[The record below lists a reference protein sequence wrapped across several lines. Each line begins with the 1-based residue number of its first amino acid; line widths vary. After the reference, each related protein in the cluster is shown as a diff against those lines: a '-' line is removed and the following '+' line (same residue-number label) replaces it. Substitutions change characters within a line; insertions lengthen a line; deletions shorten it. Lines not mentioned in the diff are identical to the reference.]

1 MKNDLQKKII
11 SCLLIITMIIGYIV
25 PSFNAVYALTSN
37 ELPAGFT
44 SVAIGNND
52 GTGSATFD
60 KINKVLNIKGSGQY
74 IGKDLGKTDSYQFVN
89 YKVEGDA
96 TIIARLLDFD
106 ISQAAKGQAGV
117 FIRED
122 NNTDNANYYGVYVD
136 PTKDAYRCAYRDNS
150 AGRSGAT
157 SIQGLT
163 SSSKNQYIKIVKK
176 GSKFSYS
183 ISSDATFP
191 EENTIT
197 KTKTVSSN
205 SNTWYAGFVVSN
217 GGSANSAVADF
228 DNIIIEDSTGELF
241 NSNSQID
248 DETPELPETP
258 ETPELPEI
266 PELPDYNQGILPN
279 GFTNLSIGNNSENV
293 LANFDKDKKQF
304 TVNGS
309 GTYIGKDA
317 GATDNYQF
325 VNYKVEGNAT
335 IVARLVDFDMSQ
347 ANYGQ
352 AGVFVREDNNTNNAD
367 YFGVYVEPSKN
378 EYRYA
383 FRDKANERVGAATIS
398 GLTKDSKN
406 QYIKI
411 VREKTDTGSQFRYY
425 ISEDKTFPE
434 DKTLTNSQTVLSTN
448 DTWYVGFVVSNGGSE
463 TPAVATF
470 DNVIIENE
478 SKVYYNSEEEVKVNP
493 IDTVENLKAE
503 GSDSKVTLTWNAVE
517 NATSYIINRATSK
530 NGEYTAIAEIDA
542 PETTYVDNDVV
553 NFDTYYY
560 KVAAKNENGVGNDSQ
575 VAMAIPNNSNSSN
588 IQYEDNAAIFN
599 MTKEPNDT
607 VSNSVISLE
616 GSTNK
621 DGYISIIQNGE
632 LKVKDLAKKAD
643 ELFEKNL
650 TLDLGRNTIEI
661 YHTTEDGKN
670 SVKSYNIV
678 YLENTNY
685 DIIVDCNYTGVDGE
699 IVDGIS
705 TYKTIA
711 SAINSVPKNN
721 KDRINIYIKNGTYK
735 EKLTIEKPYVSLIGE
750 DSKKTI
756 LTYDAANG
764 TINPA
769 TGKTYGTSGSASI
782 TVKSK
787 SVGFTAENLTI
798 ENAFKETGANNEQAV
813 ALNNQADQSIF
824 VNCRF
829 IGNQDTL
836 LADASSSSPARQYYY
851 KCYIEGDVDFIF
863 GRAQAV
869 FNDCDIASF
878 NRKSTSNNGYVTA
891 ADTWDSDAYGYL
903 IMNSRLIS
911 LDNIAAN
918 TVSLGRPWRPSSQTR
933 KMTPAVTYV
942 NCYMGDHITSKG
954 WDDMGVDSLAS
965 TSRFYE
971 YGSYGPG
978 AKLSETRNVL
988 SNNQAMN
995 YTISRAFA
1003 KNSATTVDGNDA
1015 YAYDW
1020 MPTDESANVNINSWY
1035 KNHDKVEKLE
1045 LNANELLMNVGD
1057 SFKLTATV
1065 STTNNENN
1073 SIPVVIF
1080 ESSDNSVATVDENGN
1095 VKALKVGST
1104 VITARCGNKQ
1114 ATCTVTVTY
1123 KQAQINRVP
1132 VISAED
1138 VVITVGKDFNPMLN
1152 VTAKD
1157 HEDGDLT
1164 NKVEVIENTVDTTTN
1179 GIYKVVYKVTDSQ
1192 GASVTKEIKVTVNP
1206 KFTLINRVP
1215 VINAVDRVIN
1225 IDEDFNP
1232 MLNVTA
1238 NDHEDGDLTDKVE
1251 VIENTVDTTTIGI
1264 YKVVYKVTDS
1274 RGASV
1279 TKEIK
1284 VTVKEIVTDEP
1295 VENPGDDTNK
1305 PGVGTD
1311 NSTNT
1316 NKPGVN
1322 TNNSTNTNKPGV
1334 GTDNSANINKPGVG
1348 TDNSANINKPGVGTD
1363 NSVNIN
1369 EPVVDT
1375 NNSTNTNKPDVDTD
1389 NSTNTNKPGVN
1400 TDNSENTNEQDV
1412 YNDDNI
1418 SDSSSPKKGDTGIF
1432 GMITLI
1438 VVAVAVVI
1446 YVINR
1451 KKSK

>member
-1 MKNDLQKKII
+1 MRNNLQKKIV
-11 SCLLIITMIIGYIV
+11 SCLLIMAIMIGYAV

-44 SVAIGNND
+44 NVAIGNND

-60 KINKVLNIKGSGQY
+60 STSKVLSITGSGQY
-74 IGKDLGKTDSYQFVN
+74 VGKDPGKTDSYQFVN
-89 YKVEGDA
+89 YKVEGNA
-96 TIIARLLDFD
+96 TIIARLSDFD
-106 ISQAAKGQAGV
+106 RSQAPKGQAGV

-136 PTKDAYRCAYRDNS
+136 PTKDAFRCGYRDNVT
-150 AGRSGAT
+150 GKSGAT
-157 SIQGLT
+157 SIAGLT
-163 SSSKNQYIKIVKK
+163 ASSKNQYIKIVKK
-176 GSKFSYS
+176 GSKFTYS
-183 ISSDATFP
+183 ISSDKTFP
-191 EENTIT
+191 EDNTITT
-197 KTKTVSSN
+197 KTKTVTST

-217 GGSANSAVADF
+217 GGSDNSAVANF
-228 DNIIIEDSTGELF
+228 DDITIEDSTGVLF
-241 NSNSQID
+241 NSNDQIVE
-248 DETPELPETP
+248 ETPEVPETP
-258 ETPELPEI
+258 ETPELP
-266 PELPDYNQGILPN
+266 DYNQGTLPN
-279 GFTNLSIGNNSENV
+279 GFTNLSVGNNSENV
-293 LANFDKDKKQF
+293 LASFDKNKKQF

-309 GTYIGKDA
+309 GTYIGKDT

-335 IVARLVDFDMSQ
+335 IVARLVDFDMSG

-352 AGVFVREDNNTNNAD
+352 AGVFVREDNTTNNAD
-367 YFGVYVEPSKN
+367 YFGVYVEPSKDQ
-378 EYRYA
+378 YRYA
-383 FRDKANERVGAATIS
+383 FRDKAASRTGAAAIA

-406 QYIKI
+406 QFIKI
-411 VREKTDTGSQFRYY
+411 VKTGNQFKYY
-425 ISEDKTFPE
+425 ISEDSTFPA
-434 DKTLTNSQTVLSTN
+434 DKTLSNSQTVLSDN
-448 DTWYVGFVVSNGGSE
+448 NTWYVGFVVSNGGSE

-470 DNVIIENE
+470 DNVRIENE
-478 SKVYYNSEEEVKVNP
+478 SKVYYDSEIEAKPV
-493 IDTVENLKAE
+493 DTVENVKAE

-517 NATSYIINRATSK
+517 NATSYIVKRATSK
-530 NGEYTAIAEIDA
+530 NGEYTTLAEVNA
-542 PETTYVDNDVV
+542 PETTYVDNNVE

-560 KVAAKNENGVGNDSQ
+560 KITAKNENGLANDSQ
-575 VAMAIPNNSNSSN
+575 VAVATPNNSNSSN
-588 IQYEDNAAIFN
+588 IQYEENAAVFN

-607 VSNSVISLE
+607 VSNSVISLA

-632 LKVKDLAKKAD
+632 VKVKGLEKKAN
-643 ELFEKNL
+643 ELFEQTL
-650 TLDLGRNTIEI
+650 TLDSGRNTIEI
-661 YHTTEDGKN
+661 YQTTEDGKN
-670 SVKSYNIV
+670 TIKSYNIV
-678 YLENTNY
+678 YLEATNY
-685 DIIVDCNYTGVDGE
+685 NKIVDSNYTGVDGE
-699 IVDGIS
+699 MVDGIS

-711 SAINSVPKNN
+711 SAINSVSKDN
-721 KDRINIYIKNGTYK
+721 KDRVNIYVKNGTYK
-735 EKLTIEKPYVSLIGE
+735 EKLIIEKPYVSLIGE

-769 TGKTYGTSGSASI
+769 TTDKTYGTSGSASVTI
-782 TVKSK
+782 KSK

-878 NRKSTSNNGYVTA
+878 NRKSTSNNGYITA

-903 IMNSRLIS
+903 IMNSRLIG

-954 WDDMGVDSLAS
+954 WEDMGADSPAS
-965 TSRFYE
+965 TARFYE

-978 AKLSETRNVL
+978 AKFSDTRNIL
-988 SNNQAMN
+988 NNNQAMN
-995 YTISRAFA
+995 YTMSRVFA
-1003 KNSATTVDGNDA
+1003 KNSATKEDGSDG
-1015 YAYDW
+1015 YTFDW
-1020 MPTDESANVNINSWY
+1020 MPTDESSNVNINSWY
-1035 KNHDKVEKLE
+1035 ENIDKVEKLE
-1045 LNANELLMNVGD
+1045 LNVSELPINVGD

-1065 STTNNENN
+1065 STTNNQLT
-1073 SIPVVIF
+1073 PAVIF

-1095 VKALKVGST
+1095 VTALKVGSAI
-1104 VITARCGNKQ
+1104 ITAKSGNKQ

-1123 KQAQINRVP
+1123 KQVEMNVVP

-1138 VVITVGKDFNPMLN
+1138 VVIRVGDDFDPMLK
-1152 VTAKD
+1152 VSAEDK
-1157 HEDGDLT
+1157 EDGNIT
-1164 NKVEVIENTVDTTTN
+1164 SSIEIIENTVDTAAA
-1179 GIYKVVYKVTDSQ
+1179 GIYKVVYKVTDSK
-1192 GASVTKEIKVTVNP
+1192 GASATKEIKVTVNP
-1206 KFTLINRVP
+1206 KFTIINRVP
-1215 VINAVDRVIN
+1215 VINAEDVVIN
-1225 IDEDFNP
+1225 TGDDFNP

-1251 VIENTVDTTTIGI
+1251 IIENTVDTTNAGE

-1274 RGASV
+1274 KGAIA

-1284 VTVKEIVTDEP
+1284 VTVEQVVIDEP
-1295 VENPGDDTNK
+1295 VEDPEEDTNK
-1305 PGVGTD
+1305 PGEDTD
-1311 NSTNT
+1311 DSEEDT
-1316 NKPGVN
+1316 NKPGED
-1322 TNNSTNTNKPGV
+1322 TDDSEEDTNKPGEDV
-1334 GTDNSANINKPGVG
+1334 DDSEEDTTKPGEDEEDSEDD
-1348 TDNSANINKPGVGTD
+1348 TTKPGED
-1363 NSVNIN
+1363 
-1369 EPVVDT
+1369 
-1375 NNSTNTNKPDVDTD
+1375 
-1389 NSTNTNKPGVN
+1389 
-1400 TDNSENTNEQDV
+1400 TDNSENVNKPEVDK
-1412 YNDDNI
+1412 DDNT
-1418 SDSSSPKKGDTGIF
+1418 SDLLSPETGDAGIF
-1432 GMITLI
+1432 GMVALI
-1438 VVAVAVVI
+1438 VVAGAVI

>member
-1 MKNDLQKKII
+1 MKNHLQKKFI
-11 SCLLIITMIIGYIV
+11 SCLLIMAMIIGYTV
-25 PSFNAVYALTSN
+25 PSFNVVYALTSN
-37 ELPAGFT
+37 ELPVGFT
-44 SVAIGNND
+44 NVAIGNSD

-60 KINKVLNIKGSGQY
+60 KTSKVLSIKGSGQY
-74 IGKDLGKTDSYQFVN
+74 IGKDVGKTDSYQFVN

-150 AGRSGAT
+150 AVRSGAT
-157 SIQGLT
+157 SIEGLT

-183 ISSDATFP
+183 ISSDVTFP
-191 EENTIT
+191 DDNTIT

-248 DETPELPETP
+248 EETPEV
-258 ETPELPEI
+258 PEI
-266 PELPDYNQGILPN
+266 PELPDYNQGTLPN
-279 GFTNLSIGNNSENV
+279 GFTNLPIGNNSENV
-293 LANFDKDKKQF
+293 FANFDKNKKQF

-309 GTYIGKDA
+309 GTYIGKDP

-352 AGVFVREDNNTNNAD
+352 AGVFVREDNNTNDAD

-378 EYRYA
+378 QYRYA
-383 FRDKANERVGAATIS
+383 FRDKANEGTGAASIS

-411 VREKTDTGSQFRYY
+411 VRTKTDTGSQFRYY
-425 ISEDKTFPE
+425 ISEDKTFPA
-434 DKTLTNSQTVLSTN
+434 DKTLTNSQTVLSGN

-478 SKVYYNSEEEVKVNP
+478 NKVYYNSEEVVEVKPV
-493 IDTVENLKAE
+493 DTVENLKAE
-503 GSDSKVTLTWNAVE
+503 GSDSKVTLTWNAVN
-517 NATSYIINRATSK
+517 NATSYIINRTTSK
-530 NGEYTAIAEIDA
+530 NGEYTTIAEVNA
-542 PETTYVDNDVV
+542 PETIYVDNDVV

-560 KVAAKNENGVGNDSQ
+560 KVIAKNENGVGNDSQ
-575 VAMAIPNNSNSSN
+575 VAIATPNNSNPSN
-588 IQYEDNAAIFN
+588 IQYEKNAAIFN
-599 MTKEPNDT
+599 MTKEPKDT

-632 LKVKDLAKKAD
+632 LKVKGLEKKAN
-643 ELFEKNL
+643 ELFEQNL

-661 YHTTEDGKN
+661 YHTTGDGKN
-670 SVKSYNIV
+670 TIKPYNIV
-678 YLENTNY
+678 YLANTNS
-685 DIIVDCNYTGVDGE
+685 DIIVDCNYTGIDGE
-699 IVDGIS
+699 KVNGIK
-705 TYKTIA
+705 TYKTIT
-711 SAINSVPKNN
+711 SAVESISKKNTE
-721 KDRINIYIKNGTYK
+721 RVVIYIKNGTYK
-735 EKLTIEKPYVSLIGE
+735 EKLTIESPYISLIGE
-750 DSKKTI
+750 DSENTI
-756 LTYDAANG
+756 LTYDVANG
-764 TINPA
+764 TTKP
-769 TGKTYGTSGSASI
+769 GGGTYGTSGSASV

-787 SVGFTAENLTI
+787 AVGFTAENLTI
-798 ENAFKETGANNEQAV
+798 ENAFKETGADNEQAV

-869 FNDCDIASF
+869 FNDCDIASL
-878 NRKSTSNNGYVTA
+878 NRNSKSNNGYITA
-891 ADTWDSDAYGYL
+891 ADTWDSDSYGYL
-903 IMNSRLIS
+903 IMNSRLIG

-933 KMTPAVTYV
+933 TMTPAVTYV

-954 WDDMGVDSLAS
+954 WEDMGESLAS

-988 SNNQAMN
+988 SNNQATN
-995 YTISRAFA
+995 YTMSRVFA
-1003 KNSATTVDGNDA
+1003 KNSATTVDGNDG
-1015 YAYDW
+1015 YDYDW
-1020 MPTDESANVNINSWY
+1020 MPTDESSNVNINSWY
-1035 KNHDKVEKLE
+1035 KDIEEVEKLE
-1045 LNANELLMNVGD
+1045 LNANELFMNVGD

-1065 STTNNENN
+1065 STVNKV
-1073 SIPVVIF
+1073 IPAVIF
-1080 ESSDNSVATVDENGN
+1080 ESSDNSVATVDEDGN
-1095 VKALKVGST
+1095 ISALKVGSA

-1123 KQAQINRVP
+1123 KQVEMNIVP
-1132 VISAED
+1132 VINAED
-1138 VVITVGKDFNPMLN
+1138 VVINVGDDFDPMLN
-1152 VTAKD
+1152 ITAAD
-1157 HEDGDLT
+1157 YEDGDLT
-1164 NKVEVIENTVDTTTN
+1164 DKVDIIENTVDTTIA
-1179 GIYKVVYKVTDSQ
+1179 GIYKVVYKVTDSK
-1192 GASVTKEIKVTVNP
+1192 GASATKEVKVTVNP
-1206 KFTLINRVP
+1206 KFTIINRVP
-1215 VINAVDRVIN
+1215 VINVEDVVIN
-1225 IDEDFNP
+1225 VGDDFDP
-1232 MLNVTA
+1232 MLNITA
-1238 NDHEDGDLTDKVE
+1238 ADYEDGDLTDKVDI
-1251 VIENTVDTTTIGI
+1251 IENTVDTTIAGI
-1264 YKVVYKVTDS
+1264 YRVVYKVTDS
-1274 RGASV
+1274 KGASA

-1284 VTVKEIVTDEP
+1284 VTVEEIVIDGPAEDP
-1295 VENPGDDTNK
+1295 EEDTNK
-1305 PGVGTD
+1305 PGEDTD
-1311 NSTNT
+1311 GSEE
-1316 NKPGVN
+1316 
-1322 TNNSTNTNKPGV
+1322 
-1334 GTDNSANINKPGVG
+1334 DINKPGE
-1348 TDNSANINKPGVGTD
+1348 D
-1363 NSVNIN
+1363 
-1369 EPVVDT
+1369 
-1375 NNSTNTNKPDVDTD
+1375 TNKPEID
-1389 NSTNTNKPGVN
+1389 
-1400 TDNSENTNEQDV
+1400 
-1412 YNDDNI
+1412 NDDNT
-1418 SDSSSPKKGDTGIF
+1418 SDLLSPATGDAGIF
-1432 GMITLI
+1432 GMIALI
-1438 VVAVAVVI
+1438 VAAAAVI

-1451 KKSK
+1451 KKYK

>member
-1 MKNDLQKKII
+1 MRNNLQKKLV
-11 SCLLIITMIIGYIV
+11 SCLLIMTIMIGYAV
-25 PSFNAVYALTSN
+25 PSFNAIYALTSN
-37 ELPAGFT
+37 ELPDGFT

-60 KINKVLNIKGSGQY
+60 KTSKVLSIKGSGQY
-74 IGKDLGKTDSYQFVN
+74 IGKGLEKTDSYQFVN

-106 ISQAAKGQAGV
+106 TSQAPKGQAGV

-136 PTKDAYRCAYRDNS
+136 PTKDAFRCGYRDNVTVK
-150 AGRSGAT
+150 SGAT
-157 SIQGLT
+157 SIAGLT
-163 SSSKNQYIKIVKK
+163 ASSKNQYIKIVKK
-176 GSKFSYS
+176 GSKFTYS
-183 ISSDATFP
+183 ISSDKTFP
-191 EENTIT
+191 EDNTITT
-197 KTKTVSSN
+197 KTKTVTST

-217 GGSANSAVADF
+217 GGSDNSAVANF
-228 DNIIIEDSTGELF
+228 DNITIEDSTGVVF
-241 NSNSQID
+241 TSSDQIV
-248 DETPELPETP
+248 EEMPELPETP
-258 ETPELPEI
+258 ALPE
-266 PELPDYNQGILPN
+266 YNQGVLPN
-279 GFTNLSIGNNSENV
+279 GFTNSSIGNNSENI
-293 LANFDKDKKQF
+293 LASFDKTKKQF
-304 TVNGS
+304 IVNGS
-309 GTYIGKDA
+309 GTYIGKDT

-335 IVARLVDFDMSQ
+335 IVARLVDFDMSG

-352 AGVFVREDNNTNNAD
+352 AGVFVREDNTTNNAD
-367 YFGVYVEPSKN
+367 YFGVYVEPSKDQ
-378 EYRYA
+378 YRYA
-383 FRDKANERVGAATIS
+383 FRDKAASRTGAAAIA

-406 QYIKI
+406 QFIKI
-411 VREKTDTGSQFRYY
+411 VKTGNQFKYY
-425 ISEDKTFPE
+425 ISEDSTFPA
-434 DKTLTNSQTVLSTN
+434 DKTLSNSQTVLSDN
-448 DTWYVGFVVSNGGSE
+448 NTWYVGFVVSNGGSE

-470 DNVIIENE
+470 DNVRIENE
-478 SKVYYNSEEEVKVNP
+478 SKVYYDSEIEAKPV
-493 IDTVENLKAE
+493 DTVENVKAE

-517 NATSYIINRATSK
+517 NATSYIVKRATSK
-530 NGEYTAIAEIDA
+530 NGEYTTLAEVNA
-542 PETTYVDNDVV
+542 PETTYVDNNVE

-560 KVAAKNENGVGNDSQ
+560 KITAKNENGLANDSQ
-575 VAMAIPNNSNSSN
+575 VAVATPNNSNSSN
-588 IQYEDNAAIFN
+588 IQYEENAAVFN

-607 VSNSVISLE
+607 VSNSVISLA

-632 LKVKDLAKKAD
+632 VKVKGLEKKAN
-643 ELFEKNL
+643 ELFEQTL
-650 TLDLGRNTIEI
+650 TLDSGRNTIEI
-661 YHTTEDGKN
+661 YQTTEDGKN
-670 SVKSYNIV
+670 TIKSYNIV
-678 YLENTNY
+678 YLEATNY
-685 DIIVDCNYTGVDGE
+685 NKIVDSNYTGVDGE
-699 IVDGIS
+699 MVDGIS

-711 SAINSVPKNN
+711 SAINSVSKDN
-721 KDRINIYIKNGTYK
+721 KDRVNIYVKNGTYK
-735 EKLTIEKPYVSLIGE
+735 EKLIIEKPYVSLIGE

-769 TGKTYGTSGSASI
+769 TGKTTYGTSGSASVTI
-782 TVKSK
+782 KSK

-878 NRKSTSNNGYVTA
+878 NRKSTSNNGYITA

-903 IMNSRLIS
+903 IMNSRLIG

-954 WDDMGVDSLAS
+954 WEDMGADSPVS
-965 TSRFYE
+965 TARFYE

-978 AKLSETRNVL
+978 AKFSDTRNIL
-988 SNNQAMN
+988 NNNQAMN
-995 YTISRAFA
+995 YTMSRVFA
-1003 KNSATTVDGNDA
+1003 KNSATKEDGSDG
-1015 YAYDW
+1015 YTFDW
-1020 MPTDESANVNINSWY
+1020 MPTDESSNVNINSWY
-1035 KNHDKVEKLE
+1035 ENIDKVEKLE
-1045 LNANELLMNVGD
+1045 LNVSELPINVGD

-1065 STTNNENN
+1065 STTNNQLT
-1073 SIPVVIF
+1073 PAVIF

-1095 VKALKVGST
+1095 VTALKVGSAI
-1104 VITARCGNKQ
+1104 ITAKSGNKQ

-1123 KQAQINRVP
+1123 KQVEMNVVP

-1138 VVITVGKDFNPMLN
+1138 VVIRVGDDFDPMLK
-1152 VTAKD
+1152 VSAEDK
-1157 HEDGDLT
+1157 EDGNIT
-1164 NKVEVIENTVDTTTN
+1164 SSIEIIENTVDTAAA
-1179 GIYKVVYKVTDSQ
+1179 GIYKVVYKVTDSK
-1192 GASVTKEIKVTVNP
+1192 GASATKEIKVTVNP
-1206 KFTLINRVP
+1206 KFTIINRVP
-1215 VINAVDRVIN
+1215 VINAEDVVIN
-1225 IDEDFNP
+1225 TGDDFNP

-1251 VIENTVDTTTIGI
+1251 IIENTVDTTNAGE

-1274 RGASV
+1274 KGAIA

-1284 VTVKEIVTDEP
+1284 VTVEQVVIDEP
-1295 VENPGDDTNK
+1295 VEDPEEDTNK
-1305 PGVGTD
+1305 PGEDTD
-1311 NSTNT
+1311 DSEEDT
-1316 NKPGVN
+1316 NKPGED
-1322 TNNSTNTNKPGV
+1322 TDDSEEDTNKPG
-1334 GTDNSANINKPGVG
+1334 
-1348 TDNSANINKPGVGTD
+1348 
-1363 NSVNIN
+1363 
-1369 EPVVDT
+1369 E
-1375 NNSTNTNKPDVDTD
+1375 DVDD
-1389 NSTNTNKPGVN
+1389 SEEDTNKPGEDVDDSEEDTTKPGEDEEDSEEDPTKPGEDEEDSEDDITKPGED
-1400 TDNSENTNEQDV
+1400 TDNSENVNKPEVDN
-1412 YNDDNI
+1412 NDNS
-1418 SDSSSPKKGDTGIF
+1418 SDLLSPETGDAGIF
-1432 GMITLI
+1432 AMVSLI
-1438 VVAVAVVI
+1438 VVAGSVI
-1446 YVINR
+1446 YAINR